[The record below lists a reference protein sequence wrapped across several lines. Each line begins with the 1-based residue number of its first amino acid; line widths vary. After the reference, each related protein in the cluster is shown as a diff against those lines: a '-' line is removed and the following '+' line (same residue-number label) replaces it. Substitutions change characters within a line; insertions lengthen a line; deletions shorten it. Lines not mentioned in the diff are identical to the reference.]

1 MLIRYDSP
9 WLTTK
14 ITELQ
19 NRSEYFTNIVN
30 NIYGVIYQNG
40 RNIIA

>member
-19 NRSEYFTNIVN
+19 NWSEYFTNIVN
-30 NIYGVIYQNG
+30 NI
-40 RNIIA
+40 